1 MAEVAIPL
9 IALGGL
15 YIFSNQ
21 KDKKEEYS
29 NMGLKAK
36 LPNTSIPNKNYPVDN
51 QPIDTSSKNYTR
63 EFYNANQSTDKF
75 FKNDVSEKYI
85 SKETA
90 DKTFKSI
97 NGECFKA
104 KDFVHQNMVPFF
116 GSKITQPTANRME
129 EAQQG
134 EGILDYMQGNGSQ
147 INRKVEMAPFFKP
160 QDNVQFTS
168 GIPTHTDFYQSRVMP
183 SQRIANVL
191 PWQQEKVAPGLGLGY
206 TTDGAGGFNSGMT
219 DRSAW
224 LPPTVDDLRSKSN
237 PKVSYNLD
245 GHEGPLINN
254 VKNMGTIGNTE
265 KHRPD
270 TDFEM
275 GPQRWLTTTGASK
288 GQASIPEHMMKNVN
302 DCQTEY
308 YGSGTRGDHTGVYTI
323 PMHEE
328 STRKQSCASENITP
342 ASALNQAPGFTN
354 NYGRD
359 GYNLLNNNRNNNC
372 KSKNNA
378 ALVGVGSAV
387 KGMFAPIMDILKP
400 TRKEDVIY
408 NANQLGNVQSAV
420 PKLPVTNP
428 QEPLKTTNKEMT
440 AGKIGLNYLN
450 VSHMSGNH
458 EGAYQV
464 TESYSKPQQRNYG
477 DSSTHGN
484 IGNTAST
491 NEQMN
496 RMAWSNQYNNINKT
510 YENWPNPGG
519 TQVFGANVNMTIDRR
534 DEDRVNNRL
543 TSQDFINIVDRPQ
556 DLSVSI
562 PSANTFGK
570 VNMPQQYN
578 EQINCDRINPDIL
591 QAFKSNP
598 YTQSLKSF

>member
-1 MAEVAIPL
+1 MAEIALPI

-15 YIFSNQ
+15 YIMSNQ
-21 KDKKEEYS
+21 KEKKENYS
-29 NMGLKAK
+29 NIGLKTK
-36 LPNTSIPNKNYPVDN
+36 LPNTAIPNKNYPVN
-51 QPIDTSSKNYTR
+51 KQPIDTSSKNYTR

-116 GSKITQPTANRME
+116 GSKVTQPSADTLDS
-129 EAQQG
+129 AQQG
-134 EGILDYMQGNGSQ
+134 QALLDYSQGNGSQ

-160 QDNVQFTS
+160 QDNVQYTS
-168 GIPTHTDFYQSRVMP
+168 GIPTHTDFYQSRVLP

-191 PWQQEKVAPGLGLGY
+191 PWEQEKVAPGLGLGY
-206 TTDGAGGFNSGMT
+206 TTQGSGGFNSGMT

-237 PKVSYNLD
+237 PKVTYNLD
-245 GHEGPLINN
+245 GHEGPSINH
-254 VKNMGTIGNTE
+254 VKNMGTIGATE
-265 KHRPD
+265 KHSPD

-288 GQASIPEHMMKNVN
+288 AQASIPEHMLKHVN
-302 DCQTEY
+302 DCKTEY
-308 YGSGTRGDHTGVYTI
+308 YGSGTRGDHTGVYTV

-328 STRKQSCASENITP
+328 SLRKQSCESENLTP
-342 ASALNQAPGFTN
+342 ATALNQAPGFAN

-359 GYNLLNNNRNNNC
+359 GYKLLNNNRNDNC
-372 KSKNNA
+372 KSKNNG

-420 PKLPVTNP
+420 PRMPVTNP
-428 QEPLKTTNKEMT
+428 QDQLKTTNKEMT
-440 AGKIGLNYLN
+440 ADKIGLNYLN

-458 EGAYQV
+458 SGAYQV
-464 TESYSKPQQRNYG
+464 TEAQSKSQQRNYG

-496 RMAWSNQYNNINKT
+496 RTAWSNQHNNINKT

-519 TQVFGANVNMTIDRR
+519 TQVFSSNINMSIDRR
-534 DEDRVNNRL
+534 DEDRVNKRL
-543 TSQDFINIVDRPQ
+543 TSKDFINIIDRPQ

-562 PSANTFGK
+562 PSAETFGK

-578 EQINCDRINPDIL
+578 EQMNCDRMNPDLL